1 MKNAE
6 NSSIQTH
13 KQAERIFTDTII
25 QSTPG
30 LFYIFEK
37 NSARFVRRN
46 DNWSNITG
54 YSDEELD
61 TMTALDFFEKGPDR
75 DMCAERMQDVY
86 EHGFSSM
93 ENRLLTRS
101 GNQIPYYFTGQR
113 LVLDGTTYLVGLGL
127 DISKRKQAEDELQK
141 SEFFLRETQRVAR
154 LGGWKLNPETDFL
167 AWTEGVYEIIEAPPD
182 YKPGVKEGLKYYVP
196 EYLPALQANIQRC
209 FTAGEPFAQE
219 CELITESGKRIWAE
233 VRGVARVVE
242 GKTAYVYGTFQD
254 ISDRKGAEEER
265 EKLLKILSA
274 KNAELLSIV
283 NIVSHDLRT
292 PLVNI
297 AGFGKELSDDC
308 RQLQKL
314 LQDATFSTD
323 KAKKANTIINEYLPE
338 SLQFINAST
347 SKMHMLLDGMIQVSR
362 IGSTAIN
369 IEPLNMSMMLDKV
382 IKTVQFKAN
391 EQGATITADELP
403 GCLGDDAMIN
413 QVFSNLVGNALKY
426 LDADRKGKI
435 HISGRTEGQMSVYC
449 VEDNGMGI
457 APEHHDKIFEVFH
470 RLNPD
475 DSGGEGLGLSIVMRI
490 LDRNDGEIRVESE
503 PGKGSRFFISLPAA
517 KA

>member
-1 MKNAE
+1 
-6 NSSIQTH
+6 
-13 KQAERIFTDTII
+13 
-25 QSTPG
+25 
-30 LFYIFEK
+30 
-37 NSARFVRRN
+37 
-46 DNWSNITG
+46 
-54 YSDEELD
+54 
-61 TMTALDFFEKGPDR
+61 
-75 DMCAERMQDVY
+75 
-86 EHGFSSM
+86 
-93 ENRLLTRS
+93 
-101 GNQIPYYFTGQR
+101 
-113 LVLDGTTYLVGLGL
+113 
-127 DISKRKQAEDELQK
+127 
-141 SEFFLRETQRVAR
+141 
-154 LGGWKLNPETDFL
+154 
-167 AWTEGVYEIIEAPPD
+167 
-182 YKPGVKEGLKYYVP
+182 
-196 EYLPALQANIQRC
+196 
-209 FTAGEPFAQE
+209 
-219 CELITESGKRIWAE
+219 

-242 GKTAYVYGTFQD
+242 GKTTYVYGTFQD
-254 ISDRKGAEEER
+254 ISDRKEAEEER

-274 KNAELLSIV
+274 KNSELLSIV

-297 AGFGKELSDDC
+297 SGFGKELSDDC

-314 LQDATFSTD
+314 LQDATFSAD

-362 IGSTAIN
+362 IGSTAVN

-426 LDADRKGKI
+426 LDADRKGMI
-435 HISGRTEGQMSVYC
+435 HISGRTEGQMSIYC
-449 VEDNGMGI
+449 VEDNGIGI

-475 DSGGEGLGLSIVMRI
+475 DSSGEGLGLSIVMRI

-503 PGKGSRFFISLPAA
+503 MGKGSRFFISLPAA